1 MKFHVKT
8 HFVVYFMVVGHN
20 KLIFGFKNTSP
31 LPKLDLPTKMPI
43 FDSTLNVRQ
52 NYVFQCCQCIF
63 KMIIITIN

>member
-20 KLIFGFKNTSP
+20 KLIFRFKNISA

-43 FDSTLNVRQ
+43 FDST
-52 NYVFQCCQCIF
+52 
-63 KMIIITIN
+63 